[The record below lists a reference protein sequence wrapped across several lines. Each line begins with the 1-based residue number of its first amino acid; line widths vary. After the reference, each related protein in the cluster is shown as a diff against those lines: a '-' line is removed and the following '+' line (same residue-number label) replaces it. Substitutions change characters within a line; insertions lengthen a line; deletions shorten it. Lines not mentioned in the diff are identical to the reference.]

1 MQIYFAL
8 QELSEEFS
16 GPGIGFVRTL
26 DRDKAHGALY
36 GYVKYGEGIQKVRI
50 RIAETIP
57 KQTARPF
64 TGTYFTR
71 SLYARGLTPNSFF
84 TYLVKNE

>member
-16 GPGIGFVRTL
+16 RPFIGFVQTF

-36 GYVKYGEGIQKVRI
+36 GYVSYGEGIQEVR
-50 RIAETIP
+50 
-57 KQTARPF
+57 
-64 TGTYFTR
+64 
-71 SLYARGLTPNSFF
+71 
-84 TYLVKNE
+84 

>member
-36 GYVKYGEGIQKVRI
+36 GYVKYGEGIQKVRR
-50 RIAETIP
+50 RIAGTMP
-57 KQTARPF
+57 K
-64 TGTYFTR
+64 
-71 SLYARGLTPNSFF
+71 
-84 TYLVKNE
+84 